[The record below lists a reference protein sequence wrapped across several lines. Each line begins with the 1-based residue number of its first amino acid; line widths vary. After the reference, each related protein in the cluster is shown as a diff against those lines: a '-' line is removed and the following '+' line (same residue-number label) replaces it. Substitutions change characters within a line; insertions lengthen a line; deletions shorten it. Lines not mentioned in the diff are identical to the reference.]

1 MIVIARYRIFK
12 HKVFTAGTKTGTT
25 LTTLNYIMG
34 ENISILLPLSQH
46 EERHTLGQTFLA
58 VPLSQLDLEGD
69 IAQKVKL

>member
-1 MIVIARYRIFK
+1 
-12 HKVFTAGTKTGTT
+12 
-25 LTTLNYIMG
+25 MG

-58 VPLSQLDLEGD
+58 VPLSQFDLEGD

>member
-1 MIVIARYRIFK
+1 
-12 HKVFTAGTKTGTT
+12 
-25 LTTLNYIMG
+25 MG